1 MLKNLL
7 LMALFWINT
16 PVFAQLDT
24 EFLSDELFRI
34 TNHGLKENVYVLHLA
49 ANDFGLMKPSE
60 LDINLKNID
69 KMLNNKSLVDNLS
82 EEDLDAV
89 ESNFSS
95 LLQAIYMDKDP
106 EVNQAV
112 TYNVKMK
119 DYAFALIAVPN
130 IYYEDYSD
138 CAGAFILFQSFTCFQ
153 LDYNTKSF
161 LTKYIKRNH
170 VPTLDSDYLGNF
182 IVVHEFA
189 HTLPEQLKLDLPNF
203 YNKITNPD
211 VKKEMQL
218 VAHYN
223 EVYSD
228 LYAGLR
234 LLQKGYPVENLDQI
248 IFMRNVSLFLSKDI
262 VHYSTPYIH
271 ALKNINKKDYM
282 LASSFEDMDKIIN
295 KIFFQVINSMNVMD
309 ENIFFVEK
317 LEIYKDLADIATFAF
332 SVNKDINKNTFQKKT
347 PEQARFVNK
356 LFTTFNNS
364 IYLAKRRFLLD
375 YRDKITEEDIK
386 L

>member
-1 MLKNLL
+1 
-7 LMALFWINT
+7 
-16 PVFAQLDT
+16 
-24 EFLSDELFRI
+24 
-34 TNHGLKENVYVLHLA
+34 
-49 ANDFGLMKPSE
+49 
-60 LDINLKNID
+60 
-69 KMLNNKSLVDNLS
+69 
-82 EEDLDAV
+82 
-89 ESNFSS
+89 
-95 LLQAIYMDKDP
+95 
-106 EVNQAV
+106 
-112 TYNVKMK
+112 
-119 DYAFALIAVPN
+119 
-130 IYYEDYSD
+130 
-138 CAGAFILFQSFTCFQ
+138 
-153 LDYNTKSF
+153 
-161 LTKYIKRNH
+161 
-170 VPTLDSDYLGNF
+170 
-182 IVVHEFA
+182 
-189 HTLPEQLKLDLPNF
+189 
-203 YNKITNPD
+203 
-211 VKKEMQL
+211 
-218 VAHYN
+218 
-223 EVYSD
+223 
-228 LYAGLR
+228 
-234 LLQKGYPVENLDQI
+234 
-248 IFMRNVSLFLSKDI
+248 MRNVSLFLSKDI

>member
-7 LMALFWINT
+7 LMAFIWISS
-16 PVFAQLDT
+16 PAYAQLDA
-24 EFLSDELFRI
+24 EFLSDELFKI

-49 ANDFGLMKPSE
+49 AKDFGLMKPSE

-69 KMLNNKSLVDNLS
+69 KMLNNKNLVDNLS
-82 EEDLDAV
+82 KDDLDAV

-95 LLQAIYMDKDP
+95 LLQAMYMDKDP
-106 EVNQAV
+106 QVNQAV

-130 IYYEDYSD
+130 IYYEDYND
-138 CAGAFILFQSFTCFQ
+138 CAGAFILFQSYTCFQ
-153 LDYNTKSF
+153 LDDNTKSF

-189 HTLPEQLKLDLPNF
+189 HTLPEQLKLDLPSF
-203 YNKITNPD
+203 YNKITNID
-211 VKKEMQL
+211 VKKEPQL
-218 VAHYN
+218 IAHFN
-223 EVYSD
+223 EAYSD
-228 LYAGLR
+228 LYAGIR
-234 LLQKGYPVENLDQI
+234 LLQKGYPVENLNQI
-248 IFMRNVSLFLSKDI
+248 IFMRNVSLFLTKDI
-262 VHYSTPYIH
+262 VHYTAPYIE
-271 ALKNINKKDYM
+271 ALKQLDKEDYM
-282 LASSFEDMDKIIN
+282 VASSFDDIDKIIK
-295 KIFFQVINSMNVMD
+295 KIFFQVINETNVMD
-309 ENIFFVEK
+309 DKLFFAEK
-317 LEIYKDLADIATFAF
+317 LDTYKDLSDIAAFAF

-347 PEQARFVNK
+347 PEQAMFVSK

-375 YRDKITEEDIK
+375 YKSKITEEEIK

>member
-7 LMALFWINT
+7 LLALFWISS

-24 EFLSDELFRI
+24 EFLSDELFKI
-34 TNHGLKENVYVLHLA
+34 TNHGLKQNVYVLHLA
-49 ANDFGLMKPSE
+49 AKDFGLMKPSE

-69 KMLNNKSLVDNLS
+69 KMLNNKNLVSHMS

-89 ESNFSS
+89 QTNFSN
-95 LLQAIYMDKDP
+95 LLQSMYMDKDP
-106 EVNQAV
+106 EINQAV
-112 TYNVKMK
+112 TYNVKMG

-130 IYYEDYSD
+130 IYYENYSD

-153 LDYNTKSF
+153 LDDNTKSF

-170 VPTLDSDYLGNF
+170 VPSLDSDYLGNF

-203 YNKITNPD
+203 YNRITNKD
-211 VKKEMQL
+211 VKKEPAL
-218 VAHYN
+218 VSHYN

-228 LYAGLR
+228 LYAGIR

-248 IFMRNVSLFLSKDI
+248 IFMRNVSLFLSKDV
-262 VHYSTPYIH
+262 VHYSTPYIQ
-271 ALKNINKKDYM
+271 ALKNIPKKDYM
-282 LASSFEDMDKIIN
+282 LASSFEEIDQMIN
-295 KIFFQVINSMNVMD
+295 KIFFQVINDMNVMD
-309 ENIFFVEK
+309 DQIFFVEK
-317 LEIYKDLADIATFAF
+317 LDTYRDLADIASFAF
-332 SVNKDINKNTFQKKT
+332 SVNQDINKNTFQKKT
-347 PEQARFVNK
+347 PEQSIFVSK

-364 IYLAKRRFLLD
+364 IYFAKRRFLLN
-375 YRDKITEEDIK
+375 YRDKINENDIK

>member
-7 LMALFWINT
+7 LMALLWSNT
-16 PVFAQLDT
+16 PAYAQLDT
-24 EFLSDELFRI
+24 EFLSDELYRI

-49 ANDFGLMKPSE
+49 AKDFGLMKPSE

-69 KMLNNKSLVDNLS
+69 KMLNNKNLVDNLS
-82 EEDLDAV
+82 QEDLDAV
-89 ESNFSS
+89 ETNFSN

-130 IYYEDYSD
+130 IYYEDYND
-138 CAGAFILFQSFTCFQ
+138 CAGAFILFQSYTCFQ
-153 LDYNTKSF
+153 LDSNTKSF

-189 HTLPEQLKLDLPNF
+189 HTLPEQLKLDLPTF
-203 YNKITNPD
+203 YNRITNPD
-211 VKKEMQL
+211 VKKESPL

-223 EVYSD
+223 EAYSD
-228 LYAGLR
+228 LYAGIR
-234 LLQKGYPVENLDQI
+234 LLQKGYPVQNLDQI

-262 VHYSTPYIH
+262 LHYTSPYIQV
-271 ALKNINKKDYM
+271 LKNLDKKDYM
-282 LASSFEDMDKIIN
+282 AASSFEDIDKIIN
-295 KIFFQVINSMNVMD
+295 KIFFQVINDMNVID
-309 ENIFFVEK
+309 DKIFFVEK
-317 LEIYKDLADIATFAF
+317 LEIYKDLADIATFAL

-347 PEQARFVNK
+347 TEQAVFVNK
-356 LFTTFNNS
+356 LFTTFNNA
-364 IYLAKRRFLLD
+364 IYFAKRRFLLD
-375 YRDKITEEDIK
+375 YRDKITEDDIK